1 MSKKNTPL
9 SKLNIIAITDYS
21 PYGDAAVRHGGV
33 LAAIFKASLTIVTDF
48 SFRAKNIKEF
58 KNKMRK
64 KEPVTD
70 IWKEE
75 IGQFHAAIDN
85 PEPEISLHFN
95 RTLTHL
101 AENEIETIMLHD
113 HFTAQ
118 ALYEYAEETNTI
130 MFVIGVY
137 KEGKKSYFN
146 RKRAVRFIKPSRI
159 PVMTVGKTMPEAT
172 VYQHVILPL
181 DIDRQA
187 KEKVLWAGYFSR
199 FYYATVHVLHTVY
212 KDEFLKDKLKV
223 NIAFT
228 EKLYHNLE
236 INYQLH
242 EITPTVDNMDKYSL
256 MYAKKIN
263 ASLTVIMMTRYYSLI
278 DCLFG
283 TKEYAVIG
291 NDEGLP
297 VLCINERDDL
307 YVLCT

>member
-1 MSKKNTPL
+1 MMTDTK
-9 SKLNIIAITDYS
+9 KLNIIAITDYS

-33 LAAIFKASLTIVTDF
+33 LAAIFKASLTIITDF
-48 SFRAKNIKEF
+48 SFQAKNINEF
-58 KNKMRK
+58 KKKIRK
-64 KEPVTD
+64 KEPATD

-85 PEPEISLHFN
+85 PEQEISLHFN
-95 RTLTHL
+95 RSLTQF
-101 AENEIETIMLHD
+101 AENEIETIIQHD

-118 ALYEYAEETNTI
+118 ALYEYAEESNTI
-130 MFVIGVY
+130 MFVIGVSRHG
-137 KEGKKSYFN
+137 KENYFH
-146 RKRAVRFIKPSRI
+146 RKRAIRFIKPSRL
-159 PVMTVGKTMPEAT
+159 PVMTVGNVMPEAT

-199 FYYATVHVLHTVY
+199 FYYATVHILHTVY
-212 KDEFLKDKLKV
+212 KDEFLKDKLKG
-223 NIAFT
+223 NIVFT
-228 EKLYHNLE
+228 EKLYRNLE
-236 INYQLH
+236 IDCQLH
-242 EITPTVDNMDKYSL
+242 EITPTVDNIDEYSL
-256 MYAKKIN
+256 KYAKKIN

-278 DCLFG
+278 DYLLG
-283 TKEYAVIG
+283 PKEYAVIG

>member
-1 MSKKNTPL
+1 MSDTK
-9 SKLNIIAITDYS
+9 KLNIIAITDYS

-33 LAAIFKASLTIVTDF
+33 LAAIFKASLTIITDF
-48 SFRAKNIKEF
+48 SFQAKNIKEL
-58 KNKMRK
+58 KNKIRK

-101 AENEIETIMLHD
+101 SEHEIETIMLHE

-118 ALYEYAEETNTI
+118 ALYEYAEESNTI
-130 MFVIGVY
+130 MFVIGVS
-137 KEGKKSYFN
+137 KEGKENYFH
-146 RKRAVRFIKPSRI
+146 RKRAVKFIKPSRI

-181 DIDRQA
+181 NIDRQA

-199 FYYATVHVLHTVY
+199 FYYATVHILHTVY
-212 KDEFLKDKLKV
+212 KDEFLRDKLKG
-223 NIAFT
+223 NIVFT
-228 EKLYHNLE
+228 EKLYRNLE

-242 EITPTVDNMDKYSL
+242 EITPTIDNIDKHSL
-256 MYAKKIN
+256 KYAEKIN

-278 DCLFG
+278 DWLFRP
-283 TKEYAVIG
+283 KEYAVIG
-291 NDEGLP
+291 NEEGLP